1 MTTVQPDDPP
11 LAGPGELLEVD
22 NDSSYAD
29 STTSSDLTSLAS
41 SVTRGLYE
49 NGRRYHSFGS
59 SQYAFPNDD
68 AELDRLDMQH
78 AMMTRLLDNKLFW
91 SPISHP
97 RKVLDLGT
105 GTGIWAMDFAELFPA
120 AEVVGTDLSAIQPSW
135 VPPNCKFE
143 IDDAERDWTWPEDT
157 FDYIH
162 NRNFVCSIRDWPRLI
177 EQCYRHAK
185 PGGYVEFQEKHPW
198 IISDDNTLAPDSPL
212 VRWSEHFFLAGDK
225 FGKPPASPR
234 HLKTW
239 MEAAGFVDVEEHV
252 LKLPIGPW
260 PKEQRLKQVGA
271 FERVNMDE
279 GIEGLTLMLFTR
291 ALGWSKDEVEVF
303 LAQIRKEVKRKD
315 VHSYY
320 HFYVVYGKKP
330 EKA

>member
-1 MTTVQPDDPP
+1 MTTVQPDHPP
-11 LAGPGELLEVD
+11 LASQGEVLEVD
-22 NDSSYAD
+22 NDSSYAE

-120 AEVVGTDLSAIQPSW
+120 AEVVGTDL

-177 EQCYRHAK
+177 GQCYWHAK

-212 VRWSEHFFLAGDK
+212 VRWSEHFFSAGDK

-320 HFYVVYGKKP
+320 HL
-330 EKA
+330 